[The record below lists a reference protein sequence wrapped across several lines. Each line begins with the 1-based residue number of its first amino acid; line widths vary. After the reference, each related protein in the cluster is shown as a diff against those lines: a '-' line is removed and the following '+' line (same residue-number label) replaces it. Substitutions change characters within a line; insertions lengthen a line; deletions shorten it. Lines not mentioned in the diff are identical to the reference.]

1 MLRNLIGG
9 IAVGIANIIPGVS
22 GGTMMVILGIF
33 QQAMD
38 AIAGMFK
45 VHNPKR
51 KEQLI
56 FLIEVLAGAAVGLV
70 GFAKILNILFEH
82 YPTQTIYWFIGLV
95 VFSIPLFLKSEVKQD
110 KVNWIWVIVGM
121 ALIFIVNFLAP
132 DSDQVAVNP
141 NFPDISFLHC
151 LTMIAAGFISGFA
164 MLLPG
169 VSGSMVLL
177 IFNQYYLFKSYVAAV
192 TTFAPD
198 VLISLVFIG
207 IGVVLGIVASAALTG
222 FALKKSRIAT
232 LSFILGLIIAS
243 SIVLIPFHASYD
255 VFTILTSAFAVILG
269 GVLVALLNK
278 LA

>member
-1 MLRNLIGG
+1 ML
-9 IAVGIANIIPGVS
+9 
-22 GGTMMVILGIF
+22 F
-33 QQAMD
+33 
-38 AIAGMFK
+38 
-45 VHNPKR
+45 
-51 KEQLI
+51 
-56 FLIEVLAGAAVGLV
+56 
-70 GFAKILNILFEH
+70 
-82 YPTQTIYWFIGLV
+82 
-95 VFSIPLFLKSEVKQD
+95 
-110 KVNWIWVIVGM
+110 
-121 ALIFIVNFLAP
+121 
-132 DSDQVAVNP
+132 
-141 NFPDISFLHC
+141 
-151 LTMIAAGFISGFA
+151 
-164 MLLPG
+164 PG

>member
-1 MLRNLIGG
+1 MLRNIIGG

-33 QQAMD
+33 QQAME
-38 AIAGMFK
+38 AIAGVFK
-45 VHNPKR
+45 PHNPKR

-82 YPTQTIYWFIGLV
+82 FPTQTIYWFIGLV
-95 VFSIPLFLKSEVKQD
+95 VFSIPLFLKSEVKEQR
-110 KVNWIWVIVGM
+110 VNWIWVLIGA
-121 ALIFIVNFLAP
+121 ALIFLINFLAP
-132 DSDQVAVNP
+132 SSDAVQVNP
-141 NFPDISFLHC
+141 SFPDITLLHC
-151 LTMIAAGFISGFA
+151 LIMIGAGFVSGFA

-198 VLISLVFIG
+198 VLISLVFIA
-207 IGVVLGIVASAALTG
+207 IGVVLGILASAALTG
-222 FALKKSRIAT
+222 IALKKDRIAT

-243 SIVLIPFHASYD
+243 SIVLIPLNANYD
-255 VFTILTSAFAVILG
+255 LITILTSVCAVAFG
-269 GVLVALLNK
+269 GTVVALLNK

>member
-110 KVNWIWVIVGM
+110 KVNWIWVIGGM
-121 ALIFIVNFLAP
+121 ALIFIINFLAP

-141 NFPDISFLHC
+141 TLPDISLFHC
-151 LTMIAAGFISGFA
+151 LTMIVAGFISGFA

-243 SIVLIPFHASYD
+243 SIVLIPLHASYD
-255 VFTILTSAFAVILG
+255 VFTILTSAVAVILG

>member
-45 VHNPKR
+45 LHNPKR

-56 FLIEVLAGAAVGLV
+56 FLIEVLAGAAIGLV

-82 YPTQTIYWFIGLV
+82 FPTQTIYWFIGLV
-95 VFSIPLFLKSEVKQD
+95 VFSIPLFLKSEVKEQ
-110 KVNWIWVIVGM
+110 KVNWLWVLIGM
-121 ALIFIVNFLAP
+121 ALIFVINWLAP
-132 DSDQVAVNP
+132 DSDQVQVNP
-141 NFPDISFLHC
+141 AFPDITVMHC
-151 LTMIAAGFISGFA
+151 IIMIGAGFISGFA

-207 IGVVLGIVASAALTG
+207 IGVVLGIVTSAALTG
-222 FALKKSRIAT
+222 IALKKNRIAT

-243 SIVLIPFHASYD
+243 SIVLIPLHVSYD
-255 VFTILTSAFAVILG
+255 IVTILTCAISVAFG
-269 GVLVALLNK
+269 GAIVALLNK

>member
-1 MLRNLIGG
+1 MLRNIIGG

-51 KEQLI
+51 KEQLL

-82 YPTQTIYWFIGLV
+82 FPTQTIFWFIGLV
-95 VFSIPLFLKSEVKQD
+95 VFSIPLFLKSEVKGD
-110 KVNWIWVIVGM
+110 KVNWLWIIAGM
-121 ALIFIVNFLAP
+121 ALIFIINFIAP
-132 DSDQVAVNP
+132 DSDQVQVNP
-141 NFPDISFLHC
+141 DFPPI
-151 LTMIAAGFISGFA
+151 TMIHCFTMVAAGFISGFA

-222 FALKKSRIAT
+222 FALKKNRIAT

-243 SIVLIPFHASYD
+243 SIVLIPLNAGYD
-255 VFTILTSAFAVILG
+255 IFTIFTSAFAVILG
-269 GVLVALLNK
+269 GALVALLNK